1 MIALMILIFF
11 LLQGF
16 ILLCCAAAGNDAA
29 SQEISDQ
36 EQLEFIQAWKEKNAK
51 KKAGILCECIAFF
64 HLLLFSCFYF
74 IRNNREVAV
83 IF

>member
-29 SQEISDQ
+29 SRRSPTRNSWNSYRRGKRRMQR
-36 EQLEFIQAWKEKNAK
+36 

-64 HLLLFSCFYF
+64 IYSYS
-74 IRNNREVAV
+74 AV
-83 IF
+83 FTSSEIIEK

>member
-29 SQEISDQ
+29 SQDISDQ
-36 EQLEFIQAWKEKNAK
+36 EQLEFIQSWKEKNARK
-51 KKAGILCECIAFF
+51 KVGILCECIAFF
-64 HLLLFSCFYF
+64 IYSYS
-74 IRNNREVAV
+74 AV
-83 IF
+83 FTSSEIIEK